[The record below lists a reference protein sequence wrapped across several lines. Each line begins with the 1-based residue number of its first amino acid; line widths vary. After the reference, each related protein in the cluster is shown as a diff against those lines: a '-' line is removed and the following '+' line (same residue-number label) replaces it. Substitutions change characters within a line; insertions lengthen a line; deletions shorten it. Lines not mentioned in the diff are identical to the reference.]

1 MQDVGRHL
9 IDVVHNSISAAGLM
23 KRSLWLTLFIVWCSS
38 ESPTSAQVLAHP
50 AWPSVE
56 HERRLAAQVQE
67 ALPLALPGPALWRT
81 GSSDEFSGGQYLG
94 MFAAGTLGSA
104 AGLLA
109 GLVGA
114 AAITVVS
121 TGCIDC
127 GVPPLA
133 YVIPVATTSLATSAA
148 VASVARPPTVLEFG
162 PGLREVLRSDVFR
175 PALIGA
181 AAGIATGAL
190 FGIAVERVSPPD
202 QPYPLIAFNIG
213 QSAASVLAV
222 RIWTARKHP

>member
-1 MQDVGRHL
+1 
-9 IDVVHNSISAAGLM
+9 M
-23 KRSLWLTLFIVWCSS
+23 KRSLLLTLFIVWCSS
-38 ESPTSAQVLAHP
+38 ERPASAQALADL
-50 AWPSVE
+50 AWLSVE
-56 HERRLAAQVQE
+56 HERRIATHVQQP
-67 ALPLALPGPALWRT
+67 LPLALSGPALQRT
-81 GSSDEFSGGQYLG
+81 GGSDEFSGGQYLG

-127 GVPPLA
+127 GVTPSA
-133 YVIPVATTSLATSAA
+133 YVIPVATTSLATAAA

-175 PALIGA
+175 PALVGA

-190 FGIAVERVSPPD
+190 LGLAVERVAPPD
-202 QPYPLIAFNIG
+202 QPYPLIAFNLG
-213 QSAASVLAV
+213 QSAASILAV
-222 RIWTARKHP
+222 RTWAARKHP